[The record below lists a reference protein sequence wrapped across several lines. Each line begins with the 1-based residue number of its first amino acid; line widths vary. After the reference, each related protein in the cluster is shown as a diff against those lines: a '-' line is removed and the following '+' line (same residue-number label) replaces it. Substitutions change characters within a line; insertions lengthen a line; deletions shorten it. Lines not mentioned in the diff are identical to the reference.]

1 MSKKDLSFY
10 FASRADVNL
19 AYGSHDSS
27 KKDLVDRGDHC
38 FVPLKQFKL
47 CTFFNKVY
55 LNHSFRVYF
64 KYANIFVQVMN
75 DGKKIK

>member
-1 MSKKDLSFY
+1 MLKKDLSFY
-10 FASRADVNL
+10 FASCADVNL

-55 LNHSFRVYF
+55 
-64 KYANIFVQVMN
+64 
-75 DGKKIK
+75 